1 MTDLVVSA
9 HAVLRYQERVRPCTD
24 EEAKQALSNR
34 AFQSASDLGRC
45 AVILPSGHRAI
56 VHHHTVITVLPLGG
70 KAFFGPYRDGR
81 LG

>member
-1 MTDLVVSA
+1 
-9 HAVLRYQERVRPCTD
+9 
-24 EEAKQALSNR
+24 
-34 AFQSASDLGRC
+34 
-45 AVILPSGHRAI
+45 